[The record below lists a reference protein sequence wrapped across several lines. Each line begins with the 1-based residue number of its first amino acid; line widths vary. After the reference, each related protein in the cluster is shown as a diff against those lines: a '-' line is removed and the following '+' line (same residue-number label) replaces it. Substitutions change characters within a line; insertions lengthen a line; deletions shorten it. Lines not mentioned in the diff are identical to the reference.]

1 MRPSYSFISILLLAI
16 PVSGLQSN
24 PNQRNEP
31 SRREI
36 IGRIAST
43 AGLLVVGGC
52 TTQPA
57 WSASAV
63 QDSMDVEQFLRRGVD
78 AGGGMG
84 VSSQAG
90 KSRPETGVFLRD
102 GSDVS
107 RNRKTG
113 DLNAEIIVN
122 GNNGEKMAV
131 FISYNSPWPLGKKI
145 DILLYCNVLYC
156 TALYRKIRN
165 KYLYDLLY
173 YFVLFVHKSDL
184 DNPTYDVLPTPSLLP
199 FSSKFILS

>member
-131 FISYNSPWPLGKKI
+131 FISYNSPWPLGKKRK
-145 DILLYCNVLYC
+145 ILLYCTVPKN
-156 TALYRKIRN
+156 T

-173 YFVLFVHKSDL
+173 YFVLFVHRSDL
-184 DNPTYDVLPTPSLLP
+184 DNPTYDVLPTPSLPP

>member
-63 QDSMDVEQFLRRGVD
+63 QDSMNVDEFLRRGVD

-131 FISYNSPWPLGKKI
+131 FISYNSPWPLGKKRK
-145 DILLYCNVLYC
+145 ILLYCTVPKN
-156 TALYRKIRN
+156 T

-173 YFVLFVHKSDL
+173 YFVLFVHRSDL
-184 DNPTYDVLPTPSLLP
+184 DNPTYDVLPTPSLPP
-199 FSSKFILS
+199 FSSKFMLS

>member
-24 PNQRNEP
+24 PNQRNNEP

-63 QDSMDVEQFLRRGVD
+63 QDSMNVDQFLRSGVD
-78 AGGGMG
+78 GGGGMG

-145 DILLYCNVLYC
+145 DMWL
-156 TALYRKIRN
+156 
-165 KYLYDLLY
+165 
-173 YFVLFVHKSDL
+173 
-184 DNPTYDVLPTPSLLP
+184 
-199 FSSKFILS
+199 

>member
-1 MRPSYSFISILLLAI
+1 MRPSYSFVSILLLAI
-16 PVSGLQSN
+16 PIGGLQNN
-24 PNQRNEP
+24 PNHRNEP

-63 QDSMDVEQFLRRGVD
+63 QDSMNVDEFLRRGVD
-78 AGGGMG
+78 GGGNMG

-102 GSDVS
+102 GSEVS

-122 GNNGEKMAV
+122 DSKGEKMAV
-131 FISYNSPWPLGKKI
+131 FISYSSPWPLGKKI
-145 DILLYCNVLYC
+145 NTLLYC
-156 TALYRKIRN
+156 TLYRKRRDISMIFCII
-165 KYLYDLLY
+165 LSC
-173 YFVLFVHKSDL
+173 LFVDL
-184 DNPTYDVLPTPSLLP
+184 IS
-199 FSSKFILS
+199 IIR